1 VNGRPPGGA
10 SNGRH
15 VLIVVENMSF
25 TYDTRVK
32 HIAETLVDA
41 GYRLDVVSPR
51 FRGDP
56 RFHVSSRG
64 IGVRTYWQPHL
75 PGLGGHLLEY
85 FVSLVAIVMHVLRE
99 RAAGR
104 AEIIHVCNPPDLIGV
119 LGPVFRALGAQVI
132 YDQHDLNPELLEAR
146 YPGAPRFLRRVVLS
160 CERIAARSAD
170 QTIVANESSR
180 RRLLERSGVRAIV
193 VRNGPTLDEIAAVP
207 AITARGSPLVVGYLG
222 NINPQ
227 DGVDLLIDAAYELV
241 VEQGRADLRFLVVG
255 DGSSRRQIE
264 ERAKELGLGDVVEF
278 AGMLAPQSALA
289 RIAGCDMCVQ
299 PDRRSP
305 FTEATTM
312 VKTIEYL
319 ALGRPVISFDLRE
332 TRFSCGDAAHYA
344 SGDDHYSFAC
354 AIRDLADDPGR
365 RARLAALALRR
376 FHSYLHWGRSIPALL
391 AAYDGLSLAVDSR
404 SRRDLQRRAVEVR
417 GNGNAAETHQGRSQV
432 DETLL
437 STLQSAPYAR
447 ARQDQNSLAVVR
459 GRAGSPDATQEPVGV
474 PATPPT
480 NDVEPR

>member
-1 VNGRPPGGA
+1 
-10 SNGRH
+10 
-15 VLIVVENMSF
+15 MSF

-85 FVSLVAIVMHVLRE
+85 FVSLVTIVMHVLRE

-119 LGPVFRALGAQVI
+119 LGSVFRALGAQVI

-146 YPGAPRFLRRVVLS
+146 YPGAPRLLRRVVLS

-170 QTIVANESSR
+170 QTIVANESSL

-264 ERAKELGLGDVVEF
+264 ERAKELRLGDVVEF

-289 RIAGCDMCVQ
+289 RIAGCDICVQ

-391 AAYDGLSLAVDSR
+391 AAYDGLSPAVDSR

-417 GNGNAAETHQGRSQV
+417 GKGNAAETHQGRSQV

-447 ARQDQNSLAVVR
+447 ARQDQNSLAVVH

-474 PATPPT
+474 PATPPS